1 MRKPPTRLKK
11 TIGWLLSAFLL
22 VVYFSPQA
30 QLLRTLPARLS
41 VAVGQQAVLDAPF
54 PLTVEAGEDVS
65 AGASL
70 DETLE
75 EGAGTSTA
83 TISFLGLLPLREVE
97 IDISDDLRLYPG
109 GQAVGVALHTQ
120 GVLVVG
126 TSDLSGAYSPARLAG
141 VKAGDLITRAGG
153 KPLESAAQLTE
164 MVAAMGDTPL
174 PLTIRRGEVF
184 ALVGENGAGKSTL
197 MNLLYGLQVPT
208 LGEIY
213 IKGKP
218 TGPQHGPENAM
229 RMGVSMVH
237 QHFKLVPSFTVAH
250 NVMLGHEPRRGLF
263 YDGHEAEETVRR
275 LSAEYGLK
283 VEPGDVVRDL
293 SVGIQQRVEI
303 LKALRTGA
311 DVLILDDIQEL
322 IGKDKTQNTFF
333 HIFNHLHLLGK
344 QLILTSDKAPVD
356 LQGMEERLIT
366 RLKWGLTAELDRPDL
381 DLRKKILKNKIS
393 HDGVVIPDD
402 VFNFIASNVTENVR
416 DVEGIVASLLAYS
429 TAFNRM
435 IDLPLTKQVVSRVVK
450 LEKKQVSVESIQD
463 VVCKYYNLELAAIQT
478 NSRKREIVQARQV
491 TMYLAKK
498 YTDSSFSHIG
508 KIVGKRDHATVLH
521 ACKTVRDQIETNK
534 SFRSSVEE
542 IEALLKA

>member
-1 MRKPPTRLKK
+1 MNDAATGAEIVR
-11 TIGWLLSAFLL
+11 
-22 VVYFSPQA
+22 FSHVSKQYPG
-30 QLLRTLPARLS
+30 TLAN
-41 VAVGQQAVLDAPF
+41 D
-54 PLTVEAGEDVS
+54 DVS
-65 AGASL
+65 
-70 DETLE
+70 
-75 EGAGTSTA
+75 
-83 TISFLGLLPLREVE
+83 
-97 IDISDDLRLYPG
+97 
-109 GQAVGVALHTQ
+109 
-120 GVLVVG
+120 
-126 TSDLSGAYSPARLAG
+126 
-141 VKAGDLITRAGG
+141 
-153 KPLESAAQLTE
+153 
-164 MVAAMGDTPL
+164 
-174 PLTIRRGEVF
+174 LTIRRGEVF

-197 MNLLYGLQVPT
+197 MNLLYGLQAPT

>member
-164 MVAAMGDTPL
+164 MVAAMGDAPL
-174 PLTIRRGEVF
+174 PLTIQRG
-184 ALVGENGAGKSTL
+184 NSTL
-197 MNLLYGLQVPT
+197 EVTLTPQRDGQSGDYRIGAWVRDSTAGVGTLSFYGALEEGGDT
-208 LGEIY
+208 RFG
-213 IKGKP
+213 
-218 TGPQHGPENAM
+218 A
-229 RMGVSMVH
+229 
-237 QHFKLVPSFTVAH
+237 
-250 NVMLGHEPRRGLF
+250 LGHAITDSDTQQVLTVGRGQIMQ
-263 YDGHEAEETVRR
+263 A
-275 LSAEYGLK
+275 
-283 VEPGDVVRDL
+283 DVVDVRK
-293 SVGIQQRVEI
+293 GEAGFPGE
-303 LKALRTGA
+303 LKGSFLRETGCWA
-311 DVLILDDIQEL
+311 
-322 IGKDKTQNTFF
+322 
-333 HIFNHLHLLGK
+333 
-344 QLILTSDKAPVD
+344 
-356 LQGMEERLIT
+356 
-366 RLKWGLTAELDRPDL
+366 
-381 DLRKKILKNKIS
+381 IS
-393 HDGVVIPDD
+393 
-402 VFNFIASNVTENVR
+402 
-416 DVEGIVASLLAYS
+416 L
-429 TAFNRM
+429 
-435 IDLPLTKQVVSRVVK
+435 
-450 LEKKQVSVESIQD
+450 
-463 VVCKYYNLELAAIQT
+463 
-478 NSRKREIVQARQV
+478 
-491 TMYLAKK
+491 
-498 YTDSSFSHIG
+498 
-508 KIVGKRDHATVLH
+508 
-521 ACKTVRDQIETNK
+521 
-534 SFRSSVEE
+534 
-542 IEALLKA
+542 